1 SLLCSFFFH
10 VSHVSLHLHSFPT
23 RRSSDLSILLPFPS
37 PFKNH
42 HDTIRQN
49 ISICLNNEKISFILS
64 ICELIWKYVKVWSHC
79 SFPINKRLCS
89 TLYKAA
95 FIRASKVTY
104 HIKIH

>member
-1 SLLCSFFFH
+1 HLHLTTIMCLILHISISFLFLFNYPPNTEIYTL
-10 VSHVSLHLHSFPT
+10 SLH
-23 RRSSDLSILLPFPS
+23 DALP
-37 PFKNH
+37 
-42 HDTIRQN
+42 
-49 ISICLNNEKISFILS
+49 ICIYLNNEKISFILS
-64 ICELIWKYVKVWSHC
+64 ICELICKYVKVWSHC

>member
-1 SLLCSFFFH
+1 
-10 VSHVSLHLHSFPT
+10 
-23 RRSSDLSILLPFPS
+23 SILLPFPS

-104 HIKIH
+104 HIKINKYKMNKIIPLKIIFRLTSEVRFKV